1 MIMNRRTFLIA
12 GVAATAAITIPILK
26 CRSHTFLTDNP
37 LMRPR
42 VLANFCDAK
51 TIREIGDSYR
61 AQVPA
66 EDRLEKLREILL
78 TDEDGKKCD
87 APNDEAISELLN
99 KKVNREFK
107 EGKIIVEDGWVVS
120 KTEARQCALYSL
132 EG

>member
-1 MIMNRRTFLIA
+1 MNRRTFLIA
-12 GVAATAAITIPILK
+12 GVAATAVITIPILK

-37 LMRPR
+37 LMRPT
-42 VLANFCDAK
+42 VLANFCDAN

-61 AQVPA
+61 AEVPA
-66 EDRLEKLREILL
+66 ENRLEKLRELLL
-78 TDEDGKKCD
+78 TDEKGRKPD
-87 APNDEAISELLN
+87 APNDDAISELLN

-107 EGKIIVEDGWVVS
+107 EGKIVIEDGWVLS

>member
-1 MIMNRRTFLIA
+1 MNRRTFLIA
-12 GVAATAAITIPILK
+12 GVAATAVITIPILK

-37 LMRPR
+37 LMRPL

-66 EDRLEKLREILL
+66 ENRLEKLRELLL
-78 TDEDGKKCD
+78 TDEQGRKSD
-87 APNDEAISELLN
+87 APNDDSISEMLN
-99 KKVNREFK
+99 KKVNCEFK
-107 EGKIIVEDGWVVS
+107 EGKIVVEDGWVLS